1 MGVTFDEVDVDDRV
15 FFNWKQFIAFIIFFI
30 CIVSYLV
37 IPSLNEW
44 INTQM
49 SYIFSDWQ
57 LALGLIGIV
66 ALSVG
71 WYVLQAIGLFFVH
84 LNIRVGNKLTGK
96 GFDKFRYLFAL
107 YFISMIIANFVFGY
121 TFAEPY
127 LYLVSGIIFASSL
140 IIFLGINR
148 IKKWFYEKPSSEVE
162 ETKSMFPKKPEEDEY
177 IEFKFFSKYTLY
189 ILVIIIIIILI
200 ISDYLAGNIG
210 IINFLQKMWQLI
222 RTNLVSS
229 LLFGIFLCFTVFWKP
244 LIWIV
249 LVLIPYIANYLIR
262 YTIRRKIQKIRIVM
276 FVFVACLFIIKNL
289 PVLKEIFGWSEVE
302 YSLITLLL
310 STIST
315 TLSAYVMRRWK

>member
-1 MGVTFDEVDVDDRV
+1 MGVTFDEVNVDDRV

-37 IPSLNEW
+37 IPTLNEW

-49 SYIFSDWQ
+49 GYIFLDWQ

-66 ALSVG
+66 ALSIG

-84 LNIRVGNKLTGK
+84 LNIRAGNKLTSK

-107 YFISMIIANFVFGY
+107 YFISMLITNFLFGY
-121 TFAEPY
+121 NFKEPY
-127 LYLVSGIIFASSL
+127 LYLVSAIIFGSSL
-140 IIFLGINR
+140 VIFLGLYWV
-148 IKKWFYEKPSSEVE
+148 KKWFSEDSKSVIKEKKP
-162 ETKSMFPKKPEEDEY
+162 MFPKKPEKEEY
-177 IEFKFFSKYTLY
+177 LEFKFFSKYTLY
-189 ILVIIIIIILI
+189 ILVIIVIIILI
-200 ISDYLAGNIG
+200 ISDYLSGNIG
-210 IINFLQKMWQLI
+210 IINFLQTMWQFIRANLI
-222 RTNLVSS
+222 SS
-229 LLFGIFLCFTVFWKP
+229 LLFSVFLCFTIFWKP
-244 LIWIV
+244 LIWVV

-289 PVLKEIFGWSEVE
+289 PVLKDIFGWSETE
-302 YSLITLLL
+302 YSIITLLL
-310 STIST
+310 STLST